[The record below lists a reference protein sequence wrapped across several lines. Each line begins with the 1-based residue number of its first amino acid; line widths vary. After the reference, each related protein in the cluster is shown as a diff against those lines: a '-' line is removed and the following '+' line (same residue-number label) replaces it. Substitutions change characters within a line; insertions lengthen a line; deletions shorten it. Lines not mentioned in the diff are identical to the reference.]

1 MAENEHDDN
10 HGRTPA
16 AWTGVGIWCA
26 TSVAA
31 GLVLIFVGVIAC
43 IVVLAVGTI
52 LGGLV
57 WNLMG
62 ASARRRSDRS
72 IPEQQQQVGQPAG

>member
-1 MAENEHDDN
+1 MSENAHDDN

-26 TSVAA
+26 ASVAA
-31 GLVLIFVGVIAC
+31 ALVLIFVGVIAC
-43 IVVLAVGTI
+43 IVVLGAGTI
-52 LGGLV
+52 LGALV
-57 WNLMG
+57 WRLMG

-72 IPEQQQQVGQPAG
+72 IAEQQQQVGQPAG

>member
-1 MAENEHDDN
+1 MSDNDDN

-16 AWTGVGIWCA
+16 AWTGVGIWCV

-31 GLVLIFVGVIAC
+31 ALVLIFVSVTAC
-43 IVVLAVGTI
+43 IVVLAVGTV
-52 LGGLV
+52 LGALA
-57 WNLMG
+57 WKLMG

-72 IPEQQQQVGQPAG
+72 IAEQQQAVTTETR